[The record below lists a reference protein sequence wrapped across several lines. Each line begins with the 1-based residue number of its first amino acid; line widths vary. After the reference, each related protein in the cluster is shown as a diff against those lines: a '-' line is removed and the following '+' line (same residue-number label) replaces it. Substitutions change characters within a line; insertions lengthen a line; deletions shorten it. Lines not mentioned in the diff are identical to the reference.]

1 MSPFF
6 RGSVRPPRRH
16 PRPWSMN
23 PRLNPDLIV
32 DETNEKEQPV
42 GQAELRLP
50 VTNSIYGKPAELTP
64 VPDLPTTNG
73 RHTPE
78 EIETQAAVPE
88 TTNSSTA
95 ATLDPAGTTEPT
107 FNPDDE
113 IPTDN
118 LQPGQSLDRS
128 STRDSGTAIIDSP
141 YLNDFVEKN
150 NSGLSPPDAVPGLL
164 SAQGH
169 ARADSS
175 TIGTAEIGRYS
186 GSVYDTQVI
195 ESDEEAAVVQPTPA
209 ATGETPFETPFEGPA
224 GQTAWGASTSFQHPA
239 AVETPDASHI
249 PGGFPDGFPDA
260 SSDALATA
268 NEGLTADK
276 EPASATAS
284 TFTDGTAA
292 VVEPLIDDAQL
303 EVSDEFKP
311 ATAVHEEET
320 PEIPEPLVSDEQLEV
335 DDEFKP
341 QMKV

>member
-32 DETNEKEQPV
+32 DEANEKGQPV
-42 GQAELRLP
+42 EQAELRLP

-78 EIETQAAVPE
+78 EAETQAAVPE
-88 TTNSSTA
+88 TTNSDTA
-95 ATLDPAGTTEPT
+95 ATLDLAETTEPT

-118 LQPGQSLDRS
+118 HLQPGQSLDRT
-128 STRDSGTAIIDSP
+128 STRDSGTAITDPP
-141 YLNDFVEKN
+141 YLNDFVEKTN
-150 NSGLSPPDAVPGLL
+150 PGLSPPDAVPGL
-164 SAQGH
+164 SYAQGH

-175 TIGTAEIGRYS
+175 TIGTAETGPCS
-186 GSVYDTQVI
+186 GPVYDTQAI
-195 ESDEEAAVVQPTPA
+195 GSDEEEEAAIVQPTPA
-209 ATGETPFETPFEGPA
+209 AIGETPFATPFEGPA
-224 GQTAWGASTSFQHPA
+224 GQAAWGTSTSFRHPA

-249 PGGFPDGFPDA
+249 PGGFPGA
-260 SSDALATA
+260 RSDAPATA

-292 VVEPLIDDAQL
+292 AVEPLIDDAQL
-303 EVSDEFKP
+303 E
-311 ATAVHEEET
+311 
-320 PEIPEPLVSDEQLEV
+320 
-335 DDEFKP
+335 
-341 QMKV
+341 MKV